1 MRIYAALLLML
12 LVSQFALGQETTAS
26 FPQGTVAADVDTDGY
41 IPDPEAA
48 DAFAKRIPKFIN
60 DQVDILADDSDD
72 ESAFIYRYLAKAR
85 GEATLTTRNQ
95 KNEGSCV
102 GYGTAS
108 AVDTL
113 AAVEIFAFGESEL
126 FVPTNADALY
136 GLSRRNNLGA
146 WQGSTGSWSAEAISK
161 VGTLHQIQYPTID
174 LRLEDPANA
183 RRFRSRGVP
192 KDLYKFAE
200 KRKVINVARV
210 ETVKQLRG
218 LLQSGYPVF
227 ICSTVGFNN
236 GRNGYMTWRS
246 DGDVKGF
253 ATPRGSWAHCMTC
266 YGYRGES
273 SGRRGFLIG
282 NSWRSEGHNV
292 GPGRSYVGGG
302 VYPED
307 QPFGSFWVDAQ
318 VMQRIL
324 NAKDSWSV
332 AGYQG
337 FPKRKITL
345 KDAFTY
351 PGGREKGLP
360 ESTPNYQLAP

>member
-1 MRIYAALLLML
+1 MRTFVALLLMFL
-12 LVSQFALGQETTAS
+12 LSQFAFAQNVGAA
-26 FPQGTVAADVDTDGY
+26 FPAGTVAAEVDTDGY
-41 IPDPEAA
+41 IPDPEAS
-48 DAFAKRIPKFIN
+48 DAFAARIPKFIK

-72 ESAFIYRYLAKAR
+72 KSAYIYRFLAKAK

-108 AVDTL
+108 SVDTL
-113 AAVEIFAFGESEL
+113 AAVEIFAFGEAEQ

-161 VGTLHQIQYPTID
+161 VGTLHQLQYPTID
-174 LRLEDPANA
+174 LRQEDPSNA

-192 KDLYKFAE
+192 KELYKFAE

-236 GRNGYMTWRS
+236 GREGYMTWR
-246 DGDVKGF
+246 DAQGF
-253 ATPRGSWAHCMTC
+253 ATPRGSWAHCMTV

-273 SGRRGFLIG
+273 TGRRGFLIG
-282 NSWRSEGHNV
+282 NSWKSEGHNV
-292 GPGRSYVGGG
+292 GPGRSYIGGG
-302 VYPED
+302 VHPED

-318 VMQRIL
+318 TMQRIL
-324 NAKDSWSV
+324 SAKDSWSV

-351 PGGREKGLP
+351 PGGRERGLP
-360 ESTPNYQLAP
+360 ESTPNFQIAP